1 MKRTI
6 RAFGRWG
13 RGIPWPIILSLALS
27 GSLFGQT
34 AAPGAPPLELTMDRA
49 VELALQNNLGIQS
62 GQIDTKIKKRKVDTA
77 WNVFI
82 PTVDVGGTISH
93 LNQVQSSTITI
104 PGLGTLSLGSS
115 YYWGLS
121 GSVTAALNLN
131 VALFEGIRN
140 LTLDYEAGLVTYD
153 KAKAQLERE
162 IRKSYLQLLLIKK
175 NIKLMEDNLANANR
189 RTAMAQANY
198 KAALVPE
205 LSVLQAQVA
214 AENLKPAI
222 ADLRNAWESALAAL
236 AMNLGLPSGT
246 SLQLDDVSPPDFIP
260 LDTAK
265 LISEAAQNKPELQ
278 ELRRSILLLQS
289 NRKLVYENTYTP
301 TLSLA
306 YTMDPTF
313 QRDVWK
319 DSWFDG
325 NNWAQRS
332 GMFRLTLGF
341 RLNGLLPVSKEALG
355 LTEMDDNLQKLNI
368 GLSQAIRGTEVDV
381 YTQVLKLEKSQ
392 KSMEAQ
398 RLNVDL
404 AQRAYQLTEEAYKA
418 GLKDLLE
425 VQNAELEFQKAKLE
439 VIKEQFNYMTGL
451 IDLEYTIGVP
461 FGTLSRSK

>member
-1 MKRTI
+1 
-6 RAFGRWG
+6 
-13 RGIPWPIILSLALS
+13 
-27 GSLFGQT
+27 
-34 AAPGAPPLELTMDRA
+34 
-49 VELALQNNLGIQS
+49 
-62 GQIDTKIKKRKVDTA
+62 
-77 WNVFI
+77 
-82 PTVDVGGTISH
+82 
-93 LNQVQSSTITI
+93 
-104 PGLGTLSLGSS
+104 
-115 YYWGLS
+115 
-121 GSVTAALNLN
+121 
-131 VALFEGIRN
+131 
-140 LTLDYEAGLVTYD
+140 
-153 KAKAQLERE
+153 
-162 IRKSYLQLLLIKK
+162 
-175 NIKLMEDNLANANR
+175 
-189 RTAMAQANY
+189 
-198 KAALVPE
+198 
-205 LSVLQAQVA
+205 
-214 AENLKPAI
+214 
-222 ADLRNAWESALAAL
+222 
-236 AMNLGLPSGT
+236 
-246 SLQLDDVSPPDFIP
+246 
-260 LDTAK
+260 
-265 LISEAAQNKPELQ
+265 
-278 ELRRSILLLQS
+278 
-289 NRKLVYENTYTP
+289 
-301 TLSLA
+301 
-306 YTMDPTF
+306 MDPTF